1 MPEDFK
7 SGVPPVWC
15 AGCGDYGA
23 LDAVVRGLQAI
34 GKPPEEVVMVAG
46 IGCASRLPGYVK
58 GFRLHTV
65 HGRALPAAT
74 GVKAANPDLL
84 VLAVTGDGDGVAI
97 GGNHFLHTMA
107 RNPDITH
114 ILLDN
119 SVYGM
124 TRGQASPTSP
134 LGLQTRS
141 TPYGTL
147 DRGIDPVVIALSAGA
162 TFVARGFAGDIK
174 GLRTLTEAA
183 LRHEGVAFLHVLS
196 PCVTFRDTTK
206 ELRAAASTLSE
217 DHDTS
222 SRSAAIAAAM
232 ADPHGL
238 GLYYV
243 EDAPTLE
250 ENLQAVRSAAR
261 GPGDLGELLA
271 RFQ

>member
-1 MPEDFK
+1 
-7 SGVPPVWC
+7 
-15 AGCGDYGA
+15 
-23 LDAVVRGLQAI
+23 
-34 GKPPEEVVMVAG
+34 MVAG

-74 GVKAANPDLL
+74 GVKVANPDLL

-134 LGLQTRS
+134 PGLETRS

-147 DRGIDPVVIALSAGA
+147 DRGMDPVVVALSAGA
-162 TFVARGFAGDIK
+162 TFVARAFAGDIR
-174 GLRTLTEAA
+174 GLRELTEAA
-183 LRHEGVAFLHVLS
+183 MRHRGVSFLHVLS
-196 PCVTFRDTTK
+196 PCVTFRDTTR
-206 ELRAAASTLSE
+206 ELRAAVKPLPE
-217 DHDTS
+217 DHGVSD
-222 SRSAAIAAAM
+222 RPAAIAAAM
-232 ADPHGL
+232 ENPHAL
-238 GLYYV
+238 GVYYV
-243 EDAPTLE
+243 EEAPTLE
-250 ENLQAVRSAAR
+250 DKLRLIREDAVSTR
-261 GPGDLGELLA
+261 GAGDLRVLL
-271 RFQ
+271 RTFQ